1 HRLNE
6 MNIST
11 IHSFCNVLLH
21 EQGLMTKLPIDLE
34 MLQDD
39 EEKQEKKELFDAF
52 LKEKLTKDDWDKLES
67 VKGKSGNR
75 RKIRGDME
83 TLYMQMA
90 DLPEDTT
97 IVIPKPVDETKSKE
111 ALSVLESI
119 IYGDPGKGIPS
130 LEKRLLDALNSCVTA
145 DKRSEP
151 DFKEAVSYADACE
164 KYCLK
169 GKAPFKD
176 IREFLEAPHET
187 KAENK
192 LYNSLLSKTDYSF
205 ISETGS
211 NYKTLNKLPII
222 DQDEVSRA
230 NQRISSEINALLTE
244 EVRSVFQ
251 IIKPDKCEDEDKNVI
266 SFAEAADAQNTRNN
280 YGIAVATYAK
290 QARDYYRQNAPK
302 NKITN
307 DRLLELTRDLVLNEN
322 KSALEYFS
330 KKYTRFFVDEFQDT
344 DRIQE
349 SFIYRLAS
357 EVDDEK
363 KLRDGALF
371 VVGDP
376 KQSIYRFRG
385 AQPAVYF
392 HTKEKME
399 GLKNAKVYELSYNYR
414 SNKDVIGSDDV
425 IGWVNT
431 KFAEADSVTPIVDE
445 DGVSYSY
452 KPMTAKKDALSD
464 DNVIHGIYHIGH
476 PDAEQK
482 IEVTRQMKRE
492 NKTCDA
498 YFYNEIEQGA
508 DIKNVVNLI
517 LNLTKKDEHGN
528 GYFKITRYDADHKPY
543 ADDIR
548 RSDFLLISQNKPMM
562 DKYVAAMK
570 KNGIAVVLDGE
581 EDMKTDKA
589 LVVFVMLYQYL
600 VNPRDP
606 FYRTGAEE
614 ALRETLNIKSEKKLN
629 ELSHSILDC
638 LYEDAKSMTA
648 YGMAEYLEKQVS
660 ALFDKDESVSRVE
673 ALSSQAHIR
682 QMIESLCVDVTGTG
696 IEMAEAMQNY
706 LNTKCEHELSL
717 DENSDAVRFMNLH
730 KTKGLE
736 GEIVI
741 FLDRRGKNDRSPAK
755 CMDGDRFY
763 PGEKFWTS
771 LNGYPQTKEKA
782 DRSEKA
788 ELHRLEYVAAT
799 RAGQAVVFMDVISHN
814 GLFARKKLTSAI
826 KKAELDAD
834 HQDRTYYMKAGDT
847 TYSYR
852 ISESDDISEKIA
864 RILPADKLENKP
876 YEAENPKSYASSNDD
891 YPEAKKQELKT
902 AGMVVKE
909 SPSNMEKGSY
919 HKKTAERFDEYNWD
933 MLRPIG
939 NVAGDI
945 LHRSMELL

>member
-52 LKEKLTKDDWDKLES
+52 LKEKLAKDDWDKLES
-67 VKGKSGNR
+67 VIGKSGYR
-75 RKIRGDME
+75 WKIRGDME
-83 TLYMQMA
+83 KLYMQMA
-90 DLPEDTT
+90 DLPEDTK
-97 IVIPKPVDETKSKE
+97 IVIPEPLDETRRKE
-111 ALSVLESI
+111 ALSVLESV

-145 DKRSEP
+145 DKRSEAN
-151 DFKEAVSYADACE
+151 FKEAVSYADACE
-164 KYCLK
+164 KYCLND
-169 GKAPFKD
+169 KAPFLKSISD
-176 IREFLEAPHET
+176 FLKAPHET
-187 KAENK
+187 ETENK
-192 LYNSLLSKTDYSF
+192 VYRSLLSKTDYSF
-205 ISETGS
+205 ISGSES
-211 NYKTLNKLPII
+211 NYKKTNKQSII
-222 DQDEVSRA
+222 DKDEVSRA
-230 NQRISSEINALLTE
+230 NQRISCEINALLTE
-244 EVRSVFQ
+244 EVRLMIPVLDTEDC
-251 IIKPDKCEDEDKNVI
+251 KDEDGNVI
-266 SFAEAADAQNTRNN
+266 SYADVADNKNAKNN

-290 QARDYYRQNAPK
+290 QAREYYRKNAAK
-302 NKITN
+302 NRITN
-307 DRLLELTRDLVLNEN
+307 DRLLELTRDLILNED

-330 KKYTRFFVDEFQDT
+330 QKYTRYFVDEFQDT

-349 SFIYRLAS
+349 SFIFRLAS

-392 HTKEKME
+392 YTKEKME
-399 GLKNAKVYELSYNYR
+399 GMKNAKVYELSYNFR
-414 SNKDVIGSDDV
+414 SNEDVIK
-425 IGWVNT
+425 WVNT
-431 KFAEADSVTPIVDE
+431 KFAEADGVTPIVDE
-445 DGVSYSY
+445 YGGSYTY
-452 KPMTAKKDALSD
+452 KQMKAKKEALTQ

-482 IEVTRQMKRE
+482 IEVTIGG
-492 NKTCDA
+492 KTVDA
-498 YFYNEIEQGA
+498 YFYNESEQCDDIE
-508 DIKNVVNLI
+508 NVINLI
-517 LNLTKKDEHGN
+517 LNLTKKGEDGK
-528 GYFKITRYDADHKPY
+528 GYFKITRYDTDHKPY
-543 ADDIR
+543 VDDIR
-548 RSDFLLISQNKPMM
+548 LSDFLLISHNKPMM
-562 DKYVAAMK
+562 DNYVAAMK

-614 ALRETLNIKSEKKLN
+614 ALRETLHIKNEKKLN
-629 ELSHSILDC
+629 ELSHRILDC

-682 QMIESLCVDVTGTG
+682 QMIESLCMDVTGTG
-696 IEMAEAMQNY
+696 IEMAEAMQKY
-706 LNTKCEHELSL
+706 LDTKCEHELSL
-717 DENSDAVRFMNLH
+717 EEKADAVRFMNLH

-741 FLDRRGKNDRSPAK
+741 FLDRRGKKDRSPSK

-763 PGEKFWTS
+763 PGDYFWTS
-771 LNGYPQTKEKA
+771 MNGYPQTREKA
-782 DRSEKA
+782 NRSEKA
-788 ELHRLEYVAAT
+788 ELHRLEYVAVT

-814 GLFARKKLTSAI
+814 GLFAKSKLKDYYKKDQKAGLDPSLRERGLGKKL
-826 KKAELDAD
+826 D
-834 HQDRTYYMKAGDT
+834 DT

-852 ISESDDISEKIA
+852 ICESTNIREKIEQ
-864 RILPADKLENKP
+864 ILPADKLVNKP
-876 YEAENPKSYASSNDD
+876 YEAENPGLYASANDD
-891 YPEAKKQELKT
+891 YPEARKPELKT